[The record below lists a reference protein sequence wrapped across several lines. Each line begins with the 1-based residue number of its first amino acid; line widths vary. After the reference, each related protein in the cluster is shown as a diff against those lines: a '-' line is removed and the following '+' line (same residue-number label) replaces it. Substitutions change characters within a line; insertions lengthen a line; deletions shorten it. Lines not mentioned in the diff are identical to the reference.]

1 MPCPDAAAAPKPYY
15 HGPPRA
21 GFLLSGVNMQTKEI
35 IEDIPC
41 GQSVTIQHF
50 DEDGNLVSQ
59 DVEIRVTKLE
69 PIGAETGEL

>member
-1 MPCPDAAAAPKPYY
+1 MT
-15 HGPPRA
+15 
-21 GFLLSGVNMQTKEI
+21 TKEI

-50 DEDGNLVSQ
+50 DEDGNLVRQ